1 MHSLSRRALFGGVVI
16 AIATSVAL
24 KAAQAQLQAEIIVPT
39 APPPPRVEVVP
50 VLPPER
56 VEREV
61 WRPGHWQWNG
71 HEYVWVAGHYVER
84 PRRGA
89 VWVPGRWERR
99 PHGWVYLEGHW
110 G

>member
-1 MHSLSRRALFGGVVI
+1 MQALSRRSLVSGLLIFASVGT
-16 AIATSVAL
+16 AATAVC
-24 KAAQAQLQAEIIVPT
+24 AQPQAEIIVPT
-39 APPPPRVEVVP
+39 APPPPREEVVP
-50 VLPPER
+50 VLPSER
-56 VEREV
+56 LERDV

-99 PHGWVYLEGHW
+99 PHGWVYIEGHW